1 MHPHNVSASSPRG
14 ETTIRW
20 ARRVIVACVFGV
32 TASAPLWWHAGAS
45 AVGLRQ
51 ERQQQQGQAQPDAQ
65 QMAEMMQKYEE
76 AARPGEFH
84 GKLKS
89 LAGRWQVTAEFGGPE
104 GTMTSRGQATNEMVL
119 GDRFLKQEF
128 NGEMMG
134 RQFEGI
140 GYTGYDN
147 TGRQYQSVWLDS
159 MSSAMFMTEGE
170 VDEGGNVIS
179 FTGEAMCPLTNQMK
193 RFRHVL
199 RIEGDDR
206 YLFEMYEPGEN
217 GEMTR
222 TTTMTYTRIP

>member
-1 MHPHNVSASSPRG
+1 MHPHNVSASSPSREAG
-14 ETTIRW
+14 MRW
-20 ARRVIVACVFGV
+20 TRRVIVAGVFGV
-32 TASAPLWWHAGAS
+32 TASAPLWWLTGAS

-65 QMAEMMQKYEE
+65 QMAEMMRKYEE

-84 GKLKS
+84 EKLKS
-89 LAGRWQVTAEFGGPE
+89 LAGQWQVTAEFAGPD

-179 FTGEAMCPLTNQMK
+179 FTGESMCPLTNQMK

-199 RIEGDDR
+199 RIEGDDH

-217 GEMTR
+217 GEMTK